1 MQAVEQQIRAFIQKN
16 FFSSDAFTDE
26 DSLFQKGIV
35 DSTGV
40 LEVVAFVEET
50 FKVKVKDQDLVPDN
64 FETIARLAR
73 YVRAQ
78 TGA

>member
-1 MQAVEQQIRAFIQKN
+1 MQAVEQQIRAFIQTN
-16 FFSSDAFTDE
+16 FFSSETFSDE
-26 DSLFQKGIV
+26 DSLFDKGIV

-50 FKVKVKDQDLVPDN
+50 FKVKVKDQDLVPEN

-78 TGA
+78 TAA

>member
-1 MQAVEQQIRAFIQKN
+1 MQAVEQQIRAFITTN
-16 FFSSDAFTDE
+16 FFSSDAFSDE
-26 DSLFQKGIV
+26 DSLFEKGIV

-50 FKVKVKDQDLVPDN
+50 FKVKVKDQDLVPEN
-64 FETIARLAR
+64 FETIARLSR

-78 TGA
+78 TGT

>member
-1 MQAVEQQIRAFIQKN
+1 MQAVEQQIRAFIQTN
-16 FFSSDAFTDE
+16 FFSSEAFSDE
-26 DSLFQKGIV
+26 DSLFDKGIV

-50 FKVKVKDQDLVPDN
+50 FKIKVKDQDLVPEN

-78 TGA
+78 TAA